1 MSHYKSC
8 TQYVKKIRLYDRIIN
23 YRNKKRTV
31 IVRFLERINLMQKR
45 NERKRNI

>member
-1 MSHYKSC
+1 MSRKYGYM
-8 TQYVKKIRLYDRIIN
+8 TALLIIV
-23 YRNKKRTV
+23 NKKRTV